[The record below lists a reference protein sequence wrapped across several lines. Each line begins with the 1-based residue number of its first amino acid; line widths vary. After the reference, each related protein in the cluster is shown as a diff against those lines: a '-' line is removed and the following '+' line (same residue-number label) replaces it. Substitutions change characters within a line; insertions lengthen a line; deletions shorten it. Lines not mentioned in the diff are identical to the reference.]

1 MGSDRFSKG
10 LMEINSLIVKSC
22 QYLATYEEGY
32 DRYFTGLME
41 VIPVITDRGLMDLVG
56 V

>member
-10 LMEINSLIVKSC
+10 LMKINTLIVKSA
-22 QYLATYEEGY
+22 QQLSTYREGS
-32 DRYFTGLME
+32 DRKCRGLME